1 MPSASRTQQEIPKNP
16 KNPKPLNPNSRHPKR
31 PSNKKPCL
39 KEVPPVES
47 ESEAKTLGV
56 SPGPEA
62 LRSQAEAPFF
72 CVEKPMGYVGFIG
85 FYGVPWLGFREKGGL

>member
-1 MPSASRTQQEIPKNP
+1 M
-16 KNPKPLNPNSRHPKR
+16 
-31 PSNKKPCL
+31 
-39 KEVPPVES
+39 ES